1 MARNDNTTPMV
12 AKEYDKKIND
22 VIPYYPDFYM
32 QTIDVVEQCEFAKMD
47 WLDLGCGTGSLEEM
61 AFQRFSEIDFVLVD
75 PAEKMLEQAKE
86 KLRNRE
92 VQYICAGS
100 ADIQFENRFYIVTA
114 IQSHHYMHENERK
127 IATKRVYQALKE
139 GGIYIYFE
147 NIVSEDEEVKSFE
160 LLRWGRY
167 QQRNGKTE
175 EEAREHN
182 ARCGTKYFP
191 LTMEQHIQLLKSVG
205 FRKVH
210 VFWISYMQMG
220 IYAVK

>member
-1 MARNDNTTPMV
+1 
-12 AKEYDKKIND
+12 
-22 VIPYYPDFYM
+22 
-32 QTIDVVEQCEFAKMD
+32 
-47 WLDLGCGTGSLEEM
+47 M

-114 IQSHHYMHENERK
+114 IKSHHYMQENERK

-147 NIVSEDEEVKSFE
+147 NIVPEDEEVKAFE

-167 QQRNGKTE
+167 QQRYGKTE

-220 IYAVK
+220 IYAMK